1 MIFET
6 DMVWCNKSDC
16 ITNTMT
22 IETRYLCPNCHY
34 ERTLVHGTQWVHVD
48 ELHRFRRDI
57 LRGKYGEPAR
67 KWLAQ
72 LSRTACFSSQPDCFP
87 ATAATC
93 FRPPNDFSLHAPDKP
108 SWELPVHCRSCRAP
122 CQPLIALPSSLPCTA
137 CGKKCLPV

>member
-1 MIFET
+1 
-6 DMVWCNKSDC
+6 MVWCNKSDC

-72 LSRTACFSSQPDCFP
+72 YPDSMLFISTGLFSCHRCNMFQTAEQL
-87 ATAATC
+87 
-93 FRPPNDFSLHAPDKP
+93 SLHAPDKP